1 MTTRTNERDG
11 ESRRSRDDRRRDH
24 GSATTSL
31 SLSDAPCQ
39 ISNVANSRH
48 VSRTTRFFPVAQRA
62 PSAPDTSCFAR
73 SRTRAHLARA
83 RTRPRSVH
91 EASRT
96 PARARAS
103 RRRSSRDA
111 HDTREL
117 SFLRDLTTNF
127 LPTTATMLL
136 SVVSRTAKRAGTSDP
151 NAAFDA
157 LRRERA
163 ARVARFPHRRD
174 YLAVDSPFASR
185 VVARLPE
192 PRNRF
197 AEKTDVIDTSRATPP
212 MRRD

>member
-1 MTTRTNERDG
+1 M
-11 ESRRSRDDRRRDH
+11 
-24 GSATTSL
+24 
-31 SLSDAPCQ
+31 
-39 ISNVANSRH
+39 ANSRH
-48 VSRTTRFFPVAQRA
+48 VSRTRRFFLGLVGAGVR
-62 PSAPDTSCFAR
+62 PDTSCFAR
-73 SRTRAHLARA
+73 SRTRAHLARV

-91 EASRT
+91 GASRT
-96 PARARAS
+96 PSRARAS

-151 NAAFDA
+151 IVAFDA

-163 ARVARFPHRRD
+163 VRVARFPNRRD
-174 YLAVDSPFASR
+174 HLAADSPFASR